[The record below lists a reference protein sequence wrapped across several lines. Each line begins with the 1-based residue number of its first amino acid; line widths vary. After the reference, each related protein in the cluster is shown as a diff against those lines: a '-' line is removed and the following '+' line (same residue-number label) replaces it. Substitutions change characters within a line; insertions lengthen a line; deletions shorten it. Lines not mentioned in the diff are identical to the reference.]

1 MAVTSRGYIPIIM
14 ISYLKTLF
22 AERAASYE
30 GSGTGYA
37 GADLEDK
44 VRLGMALFLVS
55 LAILFIAGIVAYL
68 LIRIGSAAAP
78 PVGSIKMPNGLW
90 LSTVILLTAGLTM
103 YNAQRRA
110 RQGQIRSLRL
120 WLQLT
125 FLLSVAFV
133 LVQVPSMSEL
143 MVAHRLALVER
154 FSGIYGLTVALIAIH
169 ALHVIGGLIPLTLLT
184 WWAVRREIGVEHEL
198 LVRSCGKYWH
208 FLEGV
213 WIVMFGVF
221 LIVR

>member
-1 MAVTSRGYIPIIM
+1 M
-14 ISYLKTLF
+14 ISYLKALF
-22 AERAASYE
+22 AERAASLD
-30 GSGTGYA
+30 GDGGGYA
-37 GADLEDK
+37 GADMEDK

-55 LAILFIAGIVAYL
+55 LAVLFIAGMVAYL
-68 LIRIGSAAAP
+68 IIRTGSPSAP
-78 PVGSIKMPNGLW
+78 PMGSIDMPMGLW
-90 LSTVILLTAGLTM
+90 LSTAILLSAGFTM

-110 RQGQIRSLRL
+110 RQGEIPSLRM
-120 WLQLT
+120 WLKLT
-125 FLLSVAFV
+125 FALSVAFV
-133 LVQVPSMSEL
+133 LVQVPSMNEL

-154 FSGIYGLTVALIAIH
+154 FSGIYGLTVSLIAIH

-184 WWAVRREIGVEHEL
+184 WWAVRGEIGMEHEL

-213 WIVMFGVF
+213 WVVMFGVF